1 MQQFG
6 TQLPVCFGWSLGRL
20 QPKPPSIQKLH
31 VWRSQTPLKIRI
43 RGIIMSPANTYR
55 SPTACII
62 MQNICRYLVESA
74 SSEHRIVKH
83 MLEVGC
89 IIMQNICR
97 YLVESASSEHQI
109 VKHMLE
115 VGCLATPTTSQQN
128 NGLVPPGCQ
137 HTVVGRLC
145 QWVDMWWHVFRLTSS
160 EHVHHLVRNTWFHT
174 ICRTKHN
181 KVCRIQM
188 WHR

>member
-1 MQQFG
+1 MFKGGSIKDRDSKFMQQFS
-6 TQLPVCFGWSLGRL
+6 TQLPDCCGRSLGRL
-20 QPKPPSIQKLH
+20 QPKSPSIQKLH

-43 RGIIMSPANTYR
+43 REIIMSPANTYR

-62 MQNICRYLVESA
+62 TQNICRYLVEST
-74 SSEHRIVKH
+74 
-83 MLEVGC
+83 
-89 IIMQNICR
+89 
-97 YLVESASSEHQI
+97 SSEHQI
-109 VKHMLE
+109 VKYMLE

-137 HTVVGRLC
+137 HTVVCRLC

-160 EHVHHLVRNTWFHT
+160 EHVHHLVHNTWFHT
-174 ICRTKHN
+174 ICRTKHS